1 MEDWQC
7 CQFSSTKV
15 HKIGRYSAPKWQ
27 KKLGDGANRS
37 LSICLLY
44 FFTWSLWLIRSS
56 CRRADPIQIYWVAT
70 PVLWTENTNLRH
82 IIESAHRAG
91 INSLCCTWM
100 LIGQVPVPD
109 QSVARPNRACLTGLL
124 ITNLHFNLYTS
135 TLTLKPLICNLLP
148 ATCNLQLAICNL
160 QPATYN
166 IQLATCNLQHAM
178 CNLQSVAYNLQ
189 TSTCNLQTLACKLQ
203 P

>member
-1 MEDWQC
+1 MGSEKFVGVYSYSLATFLLISMPG
-7 CQFSSTKV
+7 FSGNKTN
-15 HKIGRYSAPKWQ
+15 SAQTEAGAKAE
-27 KKLGDGANRS
+27 LGKNDHEVV
-37 LSICLLY
+37 Y
-44 FFTWSLWLIRSS
+44 
-56 CRRADPIQIYWVAT
+56 YMVA
-70 PVLWTENTNLRH
+70 
-82 IIESAHRAG
+82 
-91 INSLCCTWM
+91 
-100 LIGQVPVPD
+100 PVPD

-189 TSTCNLQTLACKLQ
+189 TSTCNLQTLACKLL

>member
-109 QSVARPNRACLTGLL
+109 QSVARPNRACLSGLL
-124 ITNLHFNLYTS
+124 ITNLCFNYIYS
-135 TLTLKPLICNLLP
+135 SFFHNNPN
-148 ATCNLQLAICNL
+148 
-160 QPATYN
+160 
-166 IQLATCNLQHAM
+166 
-178 CNLQSVAYNLQ
+178 SV
-189 TSTCNLQTLACKLQ
+189 SACLFLCLSVVILFT
-203 P
+203 